1 MVDWPPMC
9 PPSSEGP
16 PDDPPGAKT
25 TGPDRRAG
33 AERAPAATGGERAGA
48 PPPPRPAGGGI
59 PAARPPSAA
68 RPLPAAKNPL
78 PPLGSAPPPRATGVA
93 SPPGMTN
100 PSGAAGKLLGA
111 PGAGVQR
118 GANPPPAF
126 GSGPPA
132 NPRRAPAASGGS
144 GPTVIAGAS
153 GAGPRP
159 LGDDDLTPD
168 PFASSDEAT
177 VISKNPFFMDPQAFR
192 PAPAPPPAEPPP
204 RMTKSGRLA
213 TPFERGESFRRPAV
227 PVPQA
232 PAPSG
237 RLPSSP
243 GTAPIPRSGPPPGP
257 AGARRP
263 EAGAPEAPAGAQT
276 TAAVR
281 DDDIMDA
288 RAAMAAARAGEAPWS
303 AQPGVSVGPA
313 FPAGPTDGPSIE
325 VANVSDGGFLYWL
338 LRFYLFGFI
347 AAMGLGVCF
356 AIGFYLYFAAT
367 LPPLPDLAAYRAQVA
382 TTTTVR
388 AWDGTPL
395 AEFATE
401 RRDFIPFEHIPQRL
415 VQAFLAA
422 EDRRFYEHGGLD
434 YRGIARALG
443 ANLRAGEVAQG
454 GSTITQQV
462 AKAFLTSERTIQRK
476 IREAI
481 LARRLEAHLTKN
493 EILTLYLNQIFL
505 GAGAYGV
512 GGGARRYFDKTIDQL
527 DVGEMA
533 TLAGLVRAPSRFSP
547 LTNLQAGQARRDQVL
562 NAMVAAGYLTDAEA
576 TTWKAR
582 PLVIRPRPDYFRM
595 YAPYFTENVR
605 RDVARRYGD
614 QELWQECQRLGG
626 PNVSAAKEACGKAQ
640 RESDKKL
647 AEAGFEIE
655 TTVVPWVDAAAQENV
670 DFGLRKLDKRQ
681 GWRGPVARLAQ
692 PAWDEFRRRAA
703 QRYGAEPPAEG
714 HLYLGLVE
722 ATSAEGAEV
731 RVGKNRYLLPSAN
744 MTWAAPYD
752 SKSAVNS
759 RTLTST
765 IGVLH
770 RGDVVWVRN
779 AHRSKLRR
787 FSDFTYDEKSEVQWM
802 PAYDEAKQGKAPP
815 AVVTLALEQTPRV
828 QGALFSYDHTSGYV
842 TAMIGGDDY
851 DRSEFNRVTQAC
863 RQPGSTYKPIYYS
876 LALDRGYG
884 FGSLLNDVP
893 RAEVD
898 PITGEVW
905 TPTNLNNTS
914 EYQVT
919 LEYALIWSKNV
930 PSVQLF
936 KLMGGHDV
944 EAWARR
950 LGITTPI
957 IPDQALALGASCS
970 RIDEMTRAFSAFA
983 NLGVLSEPVSVRRV
997 RDRTGRILEDNTW
1010 IGDPMGRPEDRLD
1023 QLVALAGKVK
1033 KPVINP
1039 RTAYLTSKLL
1049 RHVVTRGHAPA
1060 IRNAAILAAGKTG
1073 TSSATMDVWFIGY
1086 TSRWMTTAWVGDD
1099 LRERPLGAKDA
1110 AFMITVPMFARYI
1123 NEVAVGQPLRE
1134 IPWERPPG
1142 VKADDT
1148 GGKVRT
1154 TLEEVMADGKGPPPK
1169 GKTPPPAAASSPAPA
1184 AKKHH

>member
-1 MVDWPPMC
+1 LAGDE
-9 PPSSEGP
+9 PSTP
-16 PDDPPGAKT
+16 NPFPDDGAT
-25 TGPDRRAG
+25 
-33 AERAPAATGGERAGA
+33 
-48 PPPPRPAGGGI
+48 
-59 PAARPPSAA
+59 
-68 RPLPAAKNPL
+68 
-78 PPLGSAPPPRATGVA
+78 
-93 SPPGMTN
+93 M
-100 PSGAAGKLLGA
+100 
-111 PGAGVQR
+111 
-118 GANPPPAF
+118 
-126 GSGPPA
+126 
-132 NPRRAPAASGGS
+132 
-144 GPTVIAGAS
+144 IA
-153 GAGPRP
+153 
-159 LGDDDLTPD
+159 
-168 PFASSDEAT
+168 
-177 VISKNPFFMDPQAFR
+177 KNPFFLENE
-192 PAPAPPPAEPPP
+192 PPA
-204 RMTKSGRLA
+204 A
-213 TPFERGESFRRPAV
+213 A
-227 PVPQA
+227 PVRA
-232 PAPSG
+232 PVV
-237 RLPSSP
+237 
-243 GTAPIPRSGPPPGP
+243 RSGPMGRP
-257 AGARRP
+257 AAPRLETPLRTTPSGA
-263 EAGAPEAPAGAQT
+263 EAPRRREAPVHGNEVRSPGNVSPPADDRSAVPRSASVET
-276 TAAVR
+276 TAAAR
-281 DDDIMDA
+281 DEDILDA
-288 RAAMAAARAGEAPWS
+288 QAATSGYAAPTASPLTDEVVLS
-303 AQPGVSVGPA
+303 
-313 FPAGPTDGPSIE
+313 AGPGTTVDGPQVE
-325 VANVSDGGFLYWL
+325 VANVSDGGFVYWL
-338 LRFYLFGFI
+338 LRFYLFGAI
-347 AAMGLGVCF
+347 AAAGLGACF
-356 AIGFYLYFAAT
+356 AVGFYLYFAAT
-367 LPPLPDLAAYRAQVA
+367 LPPLPNLASYRAQVA
-382 TTTTVR
+382 TTTAVR

-401 RRDFIPFEHIPQRL
+401 RRDFIPFERIPKRL

-462 AKAFLTSERTIQRK
+462 AKSFLTSERTIQRK

-505 GAGAYGV
+505 GAGAFGV
-512 GGGARRYFDKTIDQL
+512 GGGARRYFDKSVDEL

-547 LTNLQAGQARRDQVL
+547 LTNLEAGRARRDQVL
-562 NAMVAAGYLTDAEA
+562 STMVAAGYLTDAEA

-582 PLVIRPRPDYFRM
+582 PLTIRPRPDFFRM
-595 YAPYFTENVR
+595 YAPYFAENVR

-614 QELWQECQRLGG
+614 QKLWQECQ
-626 PNVSAAKEACGKAQ
+626 SASTPASSKEACALAQ
-640 RESDKKL
+640 KESDKKL

-655 TTVVPWVDAAAQENV
+655 TTVVPWIDAAAQENV

-681 GWRGPVARLAQ
+681 GWRGPVARLVG
-692 PAWDEFRRRAA
+692 PAAEEFRRRGLL
-703 QRYGAEPPAEG
+703 RYGTEPPAEG
-714 HLYLGLVE
+714 RLYLGIVDSVSKD
-722 ATSAEGAEV
+722 AAEV
-731 RVGKNRYLLPSAN
+731 HVGKGVYALPSSG
-744 MTWAAPYD
+744 MSWAAPYD
-752 SKSAVNS
+752 SKSAVNGRS
-759 RTLTST
+759 LTST
-765 IGVLH
+765 AGVLH
-770 RGDVVWVRN
+770 PGDVIWVRN

-815 AVVTLALEQTPRV
+815 ATVTLALEQTPRV

-876 LALDRGYG
+876 LAMDRGYN
-884 FGSLLNDVP
+884 FSSLLNDVP

-905 TPTNLNNTS
+905 TPTNLNNTV
-914 EYQVT
+914 EYQVS

-983 NLGVLSEPVSVRRV
+983 NNGVLVDPISVRRV
-997 RDRTGRILEDNTW
+997 RDRTGKILEDNTW
-1010 IGDPMGRPEDRLD
+1010 VGDPMGRPEDRLD
-1023 QLVALAGKVK
+1023 QMVALAGREK
-1033 KPVINP
+1033 KQAISP
-1039 RTAYLTSKLL
+1039 RTAWLTSTLL

-1099 LRERPLGAKDA
+1099 LRERPLGVKDA

-1123 NEVAVGQPLRE
+1123 NEVGVGQPLRE
-1134 IPWERPPG
+1134 IPWERPATVKPG
-1142 VKADDT
+1142 DT

-1154 TLEEVMADGKGPPPK
+1154 TVDEVLAE
-1169 GKTPPPAAASSPAPA
+1169 GKTPPPKPKAPA
-1184 AKKHH
+1184 AKPAAPAPTPVKPAPPAAAVTKPTIKPMTPEPAASAKAKPKKHPHGH